1 MTTLKWSLAIYLLF
15 INILAFAL
23 MGVDKEKAR
32 RGAWRIPEKH
42 LFLPVVL
49 GGSIGGILGMR
60 FFRHKTKHWYF
71 KYGFPLI
78 LLLQAGVG
86 VFLYLKLYSP
96 LLS

>member
-1 MTTLKWSLAIYLLF
+1 MTTLQWILIIYLSTINLF
-15 INILAFAL
+15 AFTL
-23 MGVDKEKAR
+23 MGIDKEKAR

-42 LFLPVVL
+42 LFLSVIL

-78 LLLQAGVG
+78 FLLQVG
-86 VFLYLKLYSP
+86 LGLFLYGR
-96 LLS
+96 